1 MPSDR
6 GQSPRLSYCMSMTKS
21 WRRLA
26 EALGP
31 GMIDLKK
38 FKDMDRQAGRPEKMP
53 GGSGFFSKDELQP
66 DQPQSPLRPPM
77 ELPSSFRDD
86 HGNVDDIFGDGDD
99 EFGPEDE
106 SAFSRLSHKLAKQ
119 PGVTDPDALAAT
131 IGRRK
136 YGAAGMAAKSA
147 AGRKH

>member
-1 MPSDR
+1 MVKR
-6 GQSPRLSYCMSMTKS
+6 PRTAPRFSYWMMTRS

-38 FKDMDRQAGRPEKMP
+38 FKDMDRRSGRPEEMP
-53 GGSGFFSKDELQP
+53 RGSRMYDLGNLAG
-66 DQPQSPLRPPM
+66 SPTRPPLEM
-77 ELPSSFRDD
+77 PPQD
-86 HGNVDDIFGDGDD
+86 HGLEDTDWIDQ
-99 EFGPEDE
+99 GPEVEDE
-106 SAFSRLSHKLAKQ
+106 SAFSHLSHKLAGE

-131 IGRRK
+131 IGRKK

-147 AGRKH
+147 AGRRRQ